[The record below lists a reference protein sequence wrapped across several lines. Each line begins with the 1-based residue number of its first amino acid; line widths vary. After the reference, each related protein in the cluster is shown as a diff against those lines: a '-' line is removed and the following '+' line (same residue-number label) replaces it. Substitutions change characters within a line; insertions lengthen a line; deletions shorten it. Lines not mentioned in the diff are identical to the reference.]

1 MQQFVL
7 TSRPQKPSKS
17 KVKSVDGCQEE
28 GGVPTK
34 KVGPL
39 MKVKWY
45 RVILDEAHQVSDTDL
60 SNILKSLTPFRSATK
75 AHKQPRHVGPSGL
88 TYAGV

>member
-1 MQQFVL
+1 ML
-7 TSRPQKPSKS
+7 TSRPQKPSKN
-17 KVKSVDGCQEE
+17 KVKPVDDCKEE
-28 GGVPTK
+28 GDIPAK

-45 RVILDEAHQVSDTDL
+45 RVILDEAHQVSDTNL
-60 SNILKSLTPFRSATK
+60 SNILKLLTPSRSATK
-75 AHKQPRHVGPSGL
+75 AHEQPRHVGPSGL